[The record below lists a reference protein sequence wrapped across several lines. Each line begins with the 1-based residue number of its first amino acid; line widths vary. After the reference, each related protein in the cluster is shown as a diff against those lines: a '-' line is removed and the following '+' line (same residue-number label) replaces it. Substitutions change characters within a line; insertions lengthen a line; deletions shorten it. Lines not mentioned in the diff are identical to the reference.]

1 MMTGLLQDLRYA
13 LRQLRKSPG
22 ITAMAI
28 ITLALG
34 IGANSAIFSLANTV
48 LFQHLPVRAANRLV
62 VIWINN
68 LKNGWTRIGPTGQ
81 DFLDWKEQNRSFE
94 DLFLFEHGT
103 GTVTGAGEPEQVAG
117 LRVTTNFGEFLGVK
131 PVLGRTFRPD
141 EGSARHNLAVLSYDY
156 WQRRYAASPAAV
168 GESMTL
174 NGEPYTIIGILP
186 AELRTVFPAD
196 IVVPFDNDRLKSVD
210 SDLGVLGRLKPRVGL
225 EQASA
230 EMTVIMEGMGRQR
243 PDRKDYGALL
253 VPLESARV
261 EYIRPAL
268 LLLLVAVGCVL
279 LIACANVANLLLSR
293 AVGRQK
299 ELAARVALG
308 AGRGR
313 LVRQFLIESLMIG
326 LIGGAAGL
334 VLAQSAMHS
343 LMWFVPDRI
352 PVPNAADYVALPQ
365 LHVDGTAL
373 VFTLLISL
381 LTGVLAGLFP
391 VIQSLRVNVNDA
403 LKESG
408 RGSPSSLRGNR
419 MRATL
424 VIAESAVAFVL
435 VIGAGLMVQSFARLL
450 ESSPGFDARQLLTLR
465 VKLPNDTKDS
475 PYREPRQQAATFQ
488 KFLNNVQALPG
499 VQSAAFADIVPL
511 SQDDM
516 HMGRFV
522 VTEESALRAVQ
533 HLAAD
538 FRDVTPDYFRT
549 MRIPVLEGR
558 VFVEHDD
565 LDSPRVVIID
575 RTFAQRFFRGQDPV
589 GKHLQAPDSTQPP
602 RQIVGVVDAVLDTGL
617 DQKPQPTIYFPS
629 LQSPDQ
635 TMSLVVRTA
644 LPPSAIL
651 PGIKDAIWR
660 VDKDQPIFNV
670 REMDQIISG
679 ITSAQRV
686 AFLTLDAF
694 AILALALA
702 AIGIYGVTSYAV
714 AQRVQELGVRV
725 ALGAQRRDILALVV
739 LSGIKLAGAGVL
751 IGLVASFGLTR
762 LMASL
767 LFGVSASD
775 PLTFAGVAALL
786 FAVALLACYIPARR
800 AAKVDPMVALRYE

>member
-1 MMTGLLQDLRYA
+1 MNGLVQDLRYA
-13 LRQLRKSPG
+13 LRRLRKNLG
-22 ITAMAI
+22 LAATAI

-34 IGANSAIFSLANTV
+34 IGANSAIFSLANAV

-68 LKNGWTRIGPTGQ
+68 LKNGWSRIGPAGQ
-81 DFLDWKEQNRSFE
+81 DFLDWKEQCRSFE
-94 DLFLFEHGT
+94 ELFLFEHGT

-117 LRVTTNFGEFLGVK
+117 LRVTTNFGEFLGIR
-131 PVLGRTFRPD
+131 PLLGRTFRPD
-141 EGSARHNLAVLSYDY
+141 EASAKHNLAVLSYGY
-156 WQRRYAASPAAV
+156 WQRRYAASTAAV

-174 NGEPYTIIGILP
+174 NGEPYTIIGVLP

-196 IVVPFDNDRLKSVD
+196 IVVPFDNDRLKRAD
-210 SDLGVLGRLKPRVGL
+210 SDLGVLGRLKPGVSL
-225 EQASA
+225 DQASA

-243 PDRKDYGALL
+243 PDRKNFGALL

-268 LLLLVAVGCVL
+268 LLILVAVGCVL
-279 LIACANVANLLLSR
+279 LIACANVSNLLLSR
-293 AVGRQK
+293 AVSRQR

-313 LVRQFLIESLMIG
+313 LARQFLIESTTIA

-334 VLAQSAMHS
+334 MLAQSAS
-343 LMWFVPDRI
+343 YGLMRFLPDRI
-352 PVPNAADYVALPQ
+352 PVPNAADYVSLPK
-365 LHVDGTAL
+365 LHLEGNVL

-381 LTGVLAGLFP
+381 LTGMLAGLFP

-403 LKESG
+403 LKEYG

-450 ESSPGFDARQLLTLR
+450 KSSPGFDASQLLTLR

-488 KFLNNVQALPG
+488 KFLNNVQGVPG
-499 VQSAAFADIVPL
+499 VQSAAFAEIVPL

-516 HMGRFV
+516 HMGQFV
-522 VTEESALRAVQ
+522 ITEEPTLRAVQ

-538 FRDVTPDYFRT
+538 FRDVTPDYFHT
-549 MRIPVLEGR
+549 MRIALLEGR
-558 VFVEHDD
+558 VFAEHDD
-565 LDSPRVVIID
+565 PDSPRVVIID
-575 RTFAQRFFRGQDPV
+575 KIFAQRFFRGQDPV
-589 GKHLQAPDSTQPP
+589 GKHLQLPDSTRPP
-602 RQIVGVVDAVLDTGL
+602 REIVGVVGAVRDTGL
-617 DQKPQPTIYFPS
+617 DQQPRPTIYFPS
-629 LQSPDQ
+629 LQNPDQ

-651 PGIKDAIWR
+651 PGIKNAIWR

-670 REMDQIISG
+670 RAMDQIIAG

-694 AILALALA
+694 AFLALALA

-714 AQRVQELGVRV
+714 MQRIHELGVRV
-725 ALGAQRRDILALVV
+725 ALGAQRSDILGMVV
-739 LSGIKLAGAGVL
+739 LSGIKLVGAGVL
-751 IGLVASFGLTR
+751 IGMLASFGLTR
-762 LMASL
+762 LMATL

-775 PLTFAGVAALL
+775 PLTFAGVAVLL

-800 AAKVDPMVALRYE
+800 AATVDPMVALRYE

>member
-1 MMTGLLQDLRYA
+1 MNELAQDLRYA
-13 LRQLRKSPG
+13 LRQLRKNPG
-22 ITAMAI
+22 LAAI
-28 ITLALG
+28 AIVTLALG
-34 IGANSAIFSLANTV
+34 IGANSAVFSLANAV
-48 LFQHLPVRAANRLV
+48 LFQHLPVRASNRLV

-68 LKNGWTRIGPTGQ
+68 LKNGWSRIGPAGQ
-81 DFLDWKEQNRSFE
+81 DFLDWKEQSRSFE

-117 LRVTTNFGEFLGVK
+117 LRVTTNFGEFFGVK
-131 PVLGRTFRPD
+131 PFLGRTFRLD
-141 EGSARHNLAVLSYDY
+141 EASVKHNLVVLAYDY
-156 WQRRYAASPAAV
+156 WQRRYAGSAAAV

-174 NGEPYTIIGILP
+174 NGEPYTIIGVLP
-186 AELRTVFPAD
+186 AEFPAVFPAD
-196 IVVPFDNDRLKSVD
+196 IVVPFDNDKLKSVD
-210 SDLGVLGRLKPRVGL
+210 SDLGVLGRLKPGVSL
-225 EQASA
+225 KQAAA
-230 EMTVIMEGMGRQR
+230 EMAVIMEGMGRQR
-243 PDRKDYGALL
+243 PDRKGYGALL

-268 LLLLVAVGCVL
+268 LLLLVTVGCVL

-308 AGRGR
+308 ASSGR
-313 LVRQFLIESLMIG
+313 LARQLLIESTTIA

-334 VLAQSAMHS
+334 VLAQLASYG
-343 LMWFVPDRI
+343 LMQFVPDRI
-352 PVPNAADYVALPQ
+352 PVPNAADYVSLPK
-365 LHVDGTAL
+365 LHLDGNVL

-381 LTGVLAGLFP
+381 LTGVLAGLLP
-391 VIQSLRVNVNDA
+391 LIHGLRFNVNDT

-408 RGSPSSLRGNR
+408 RGSPSGLRGNR

-450 ESSPGFDARQLLTLR
+450 KSNPGFDESQLLTLR

-475 PYREPRQQAATFQ
+475 PYREPRQRAATFQ
-488 KFLNNVQALPG
+488 KFLNNVQAVPG
-499 VQSAAFADIVPL
+499 IQSAAFADIVPL
-511 SQDDM
+511 SQEDM
-516 HMGRFV
+516 HMGQFV
-522 VTEESALRAVQ
+522 ITEAPAFHAVQ
-533 HLAAD
+533 RLAAD
-538 FRDVTPDYFRT
+538 FRDVTPDYFHT
-549 MRIPVLEGR
+549 MRIPLLEGR
-558 VFVEHDD
+558 PFSEHDD
-565 LDSPRVVIID
+565 LDNPEVVIID

-589 GKHLQAPDSTQPP
+589 GKHLQLPDSTHAA
-602 RQIVGVVDAVLDTGL
+602 REIVGVVGPVLDAGL
-617 DQKPQPTIYFPS
+617 DQRPQPTIYLPS

-660 VDKDQPIFNV
+660 VDRDQPIFNV
-670 REMDQIISG
+670 REMNQIISG

-686 AFLTLDAF
+686 AFLALDAF
-694 AILALALA
+694 AFLALALA

-714 AQRVQELGVRV
+714 TQRIHEIGVRV
-725 ALGAQRRDILALVV
+725 ALGAQRGNIVGMVV
-739 LSGIKLAGAGVL
+739 HSGIKLVGAGVL

-762 LMASL
+762 LMSSL

-775 PLTFAGVAALL
+775 PLTFAAVAVLL
-786 FAVALLACYIPARR
+786 FVVALLACYIPARR
-800 AAKVDPMVALRYE
+800 AAGVDPMVALRYE

>member
-1 MMTGLLQDLRYA
+1 MNGLIQDLRYA
-13 LRQLRKSPG
+13 LRQLPKNPG
-22 ITAMAI
+22 LAATAI

-34 IGANSAIFSLANTV
+34 IGANSAIFSLANAV

-68 LKNGWTRIGPTGQ
+68 LKNGWNRIGPAGQ
-81 DFLDWKEQNRSFE
+81 DFLDWKEQSRSFE

-117 LRVTTNFGEFLGVK
+117 LRVTTNFGEFFGVR
-131 PVLGRTFRPD
+131 PLLGRTFRLD
-141 EGSARHNLAVLSYDY
+141 EASAKHNLVVLSYGY
-156 WQRRYAASPAAV
+156 WQRRYAASPVAV

-174 NGEPYTIIGILP
+174 NGEPYTIIGVLP
-186 AELRTVFPAD
+186 AELSTIFPAD
-196 IVVPFDNDRLKSVD
+196 IVVPFDNDWLKRVD
-210 SDLGVLGRLKPRVGL
+210 SDLGVFGRLKPEVSL
-225 EQASA
+225 PQASA
-230 EMTVIMEGMGRQR
+230 EMAVIMEGMGRQR
-243 PDRKDYGALL
+243 PDRKDFGALL

-279 LIACANVANLLLSR
+279 LIACANVSNLLLSR
-293 AVGRQK
+293 AVSRQR

-313 LVRQFLIESLMIG
+313 LARQFLIESTTIA

-334 VLAQSAMHS
+334 VLAQWASS
-343 LMWFVPDRI
+343 GLMRFVPDRI
-352 PVPNAADYVALPQ
+352 PVPNAADYVSLPK
-365 LHVDGTAL
+365 LHLDGHVL

-391 VIQSLRVNVNDA
+391 VVQSLRVNLNDA

-450 ESSPGFDARQLLTLR
+450 KSSPGFDASQLLTLR

-499 VQSAAFADIVPL
+499 VQSAAFAEIVPL

-516 HMGRFV
+516 DMGQFV
-522 VTEESALRAVQ
+522 ITEEPAMRAVQ

-538 FRDVTPDYFRT
+538 LRDVTPDYFRT
-549 MRIPVLEGR
+549 MRIALLEGR
-558 VFVEHDD
+558 PFTEHDD

-589 GKHLQAPDSTQPP
+589 GKHLQLPDSTRPA
-602 RQIVGVVDAVLDTGL
+602 REIVGVVGAVLDTGL
-617 DQKPQPTIYFPS
+617 DQQPRPTIYFPS

-651 PGIKDAIWR
+651 PGIKNAIWR

-670 REMDQIISG
+670 RAMDQIIAG

-694 AILALALA
+694 AFLALALA

-714 AQRVQELGVRV
+714 MQRVQEIGVRV
-725 ALGAQRRDILALVV
+725 ALGAQRGDILGLVV
-739 LSGIKLAGAGVL
+739 ISGIKLAGAGVL
-751 IGLVASFGLTR
+751 IGLLASFGLTR
-762 LMASL
+762 LMATL

-775 PLTFAGVAALL
+775 PLTFAGVAVLL

>member
-1 MMTGLLQDLRYA
+1 MNGLGQDLRYS
-13 LRQLRKSPG
+13 LRQLRKHPG
-22 ITAMAI
+22 LAATAI

-68 LKNGWTRIGPTGQ
+68 LKNGWTRIGPAGQ
-81 DFLDWKEQNRSFE
+81 DFLDWKEQSRSFE

-117 LRVTTNFGEFLGVK
+117 LRVTTNFGEFLGIK
-131 PVLGRTFRPD
+131 PLLGRTFRL
-141 EGSARHNLAVLSYDY
+141 EEASARHNLAVLSYDY

-174 NGEPYTIIGILP
+174 NGEPYTIIGVLP
-186 AELRTVFPAD
+186 AELRTLFPAD

-210 SDLGVLGRLKPRVGL
+210 SDLGVFGRLKPGVSL
-225 EQASA
+225 QQASA
-230 EMTVIMEGMGRQR
+230 EMTVIMEGMARQR

-253 VPLESARV
+253 VPLQSARV

-293 AVGRQK
+293 AVGRQR

-313 LVRQFLIESLMIG
+313 LARQFLVESTTIAL
-326 LIGGAAGL
+326 LGGAAGL
-334 VLAQSAMHS
+334 VLARSATYG
-343 LMWFVPDRI
+343 LMRFVPDRI
-352 PVPNAADYVALPQ
+352 PVPNAADYVSLPK
-365 LHVDGTAL
+365 LHLDDSVL
-373 VFTLLISL
+373 VFTLLISV

-391 VIQSLRVNVNDA
+391 VIQSLRVNVNNA

-408 RGSPSSLRGNR
+408 RGSPSSLRSSR
-419 MRATL
+419 MRAAL
-424 VIAESAVAFVL
+424 VITESAVAFVL

-450 ESSPGFDARQLLTLR
+450 KSSPGFDANHLLTLR

-475 PYREPRQQAATFQ
+475 MYREPRQQAATFQ
-488 KFLNNVQALPG
+488 KFLNNVQGLPG

-516 HMGRFV
+516 HMGQFV
-522 VTEESALRAVQ
+522 VTEEPALRAVQ

-549 MRIPVLEGR
+549 MRIPLLEGR
-558 VFVEHDD
+558 VFAEHDD
-565 LDSPRVVIID
+565 LDHPRVVIID
-575 RTFAQRFFRGQDPV
+575 RTFAQRFFREQDPV
-589 GKHLQAPDSTQPP
+589 GKHLQLPDSTQPA
-602 RQIVGVVDAVLDTGL
+602 REIVGVVGSVLETGL
-617 DQKPQPTIYFPS
+617 DQQAQPTIYFPS
-629 LQSPDQ
+629 LQSPNQ

-644 LPPSAIL
+644 LPPSAVL
-651 PGIKDAIWR
+651 PEIKNAIWR

-670 REMDQIISG
+670 KTMDQIVAGIS
-679 ITSAQRV
+679 SAQRV
-686 AFLTLDAF
+686 AFLTLDVFAF
-694 AILALALA
+694 LALTLA

-714 AQRVQELGVRV
+714 MQKIHEIGVRV

-775 PLTFAGVAALL
+775 PLTFAGVAMLL

>member
-1 MMTGLLQDLRYA
+1 
-13 LRQLRKSPG
+13 RKAPG
-22 ITAMAI
+22 FAGVAV

-68 LKNGWTRIGPTGQ
+68 LKNGWTRIGPAGQ
-81 DFLDWKEQNRSFE
+81 DFLDWKEQSRSFE

-131 PVLGRTFRPD
+131 PLLGRTFRLD
-141 EGSARHNLAVLSYDY
+141 EASAKHNLAVLSYDY
-156 WQRRYAASPAAV
+156 WQRRYSASPDAV

-174 NGEPYTIIGILP
+174 NGDSYTIIGVLP

-196 IVVPFDNDRLKSVD
+196 IVVPFDNDKLKSVD
-210 SDLGVLGRLKPRVGL
+210 SDLGVLGRLKPGVSL

-293 AVGRQK
+293 AVSRQR

-313 LVRQFLIESLMIG
+313 LARQFLIESTVIA

-334 VLAQSAMHS
+334 LLAQSATYG
-343 LMWFVPDRI
+343 LMRFVPDRI
-352 PVPNAADYVALPQ
+352 PVPNAADYVSLPK
-365 LHVDGTAL
+365 LHLDASVL
-373 VFTLLISL
+373 VFTLLISV

-391 VIQSLRVNVNDA
+391 VIQSLRVNVNDS

-408 RGSPSSLRGNR
+408 RGSPSGLRGNR

-424 VIAESAVAFVL
+424 VIAESAIAFVL

-450 ESSPGFDARQLLTLR
+450 KSSPGFDASHLLTLR

-475 PYREPRQQAATFQ
+475 LYREPRQQAATFQ

-499 VQSAAFADIVPL
+499 VQSAAFAEIVPL

-516 HMGRFV
+516 HMGQFV
-522 VTEESALRAVQ
+522 VTEEPALRAVQ

-538 FRDVTPDYFRT
+538 FRDVSPDYFHT
-549 MRIPVLEGR
+549 MRIPLLEGR

-565 LDSPRVVIID
+565 MDSPRVVIID
-575 RTFAQRFFRGQDPV
+575 RSFAQRFFRGQDPV
-589 GKHLQAPDSTQPP
+589 GKHLQLPDSTQPP
-602 RQIVGVVDAVLDTGL
+602 REVIGVVGAVLDTGL
-617 DQKPQPTIYFPS
+617 DQKAQPTIYLPS
-629 LQSPDQ
+629 LQSPNQ

-651 PGIKDAIWR
+651 PEIKNAIWR

-670 REMDQIISG
+670 KTMDQIVG
-679 ITSAQRV
+679 GTTSAQRV

-694 AILALALA
+694 AFLALTLA

-714 AQRVQELGVRV
+714 MQRIHEIGVRV
-725 ALGAQRRDILALVV
+725 ALGAQRGDILSMVV
-739 LSGIKLAGAGVL
+739 LSGIRLAGAGVL
-751 IGLVASFGLTR
+751 IGVVVSFGFT
-762 LMASL
+762 
-767 LFGVSASD
+767 
-775 PLTFAGVAALL
+775 
-786 FAVALLACYIPARR
+786 
-800 AAKVDPMVALRYE
+800 